1 MKIDKILKN
10 YKNLKILITG
20 TTGFK
25 GSWLTKI
32 LLRSGAKIYGVG
44 LKPKKDQ
51 KLFKLFKIENKINQF
66 YFDIT
71 NFKAINDLIS
81 RIKPDL
87 IFHLAAQ
94 PLISSAYT
102 NPMETIKTNI
112 VGGSNILET
121 VRINKL
127 KNLVFITSDKC
138 YLNNDQG
145 KPFNE
150 FDALG
155 GNEVYSASKA
165 SQEIL
170 FRAYFKT
177 YLNYQLYKIKFAT
190 TRSGN
195 IIGGG
200 DFNENRIVPDIIHSI
215 FTNKDLVVR
224 NLNSV
229 RPWLYVLEPLIGYII
244 LGEKILNSKLKE
256 NIYPSWN
263 FGPTKKNLVN
273 VKKLIQL
280 FNSFDNNSGS
290 KIEFKKS
297 KHKKN
302 IFNEQK
308 FLGLDIAKSKKEL
321 NWSPKL
327 GIEKTCKYTYEWYEK
342 YFSNKKVDSFS
353 DDQIETYM
361 NLWK

>member
-1 MKIDKILKN
+1 M
-10 YKNLKILITG
+10 
-20 TTGFK
+20 
-25 GSWLTKI
+25 
-32 LLRSGAKIYGVG
+32 
-44 LKPKKDQ
+44 
-51 KLFKLFKIENKINQF
+51 
-66 YFDIT
+66 
-71 NFKAINDLIS
+71 IS

-127 KNLVFITSDKC
+127 KNLIFITSDKC

-244 LGEKILNSKLKE
+244 LGEKILNSKVNKD
-256 NIYPSWN
+256 IYPSWN
-263 FGPTKKNLVN
+263 FGPTKQNLVN
-273 VKKLIQL
+273 VKKIIKI
-280 FNSFDNNSGS
+280 FHSFHSETNL
-290 KIEFKKS
+290 KINFKKPGHLKS
-297 KHKKN
+297 LY
-302 IFNEQK
+302 NEQK
-308 FLGLDIAKSKKEL
+308 FLRI
-321 NWSPKL
+321 
-327 GIEKTCKYTYEWYEK
+327 IYTYRA
-342 YFSNKKVDSFS
+342 SSFVS
-353 DDQIETYM
+353 F
-361 NLWK
+361 

>member
-127 KNLVFITSDKC
+127 KNLIFITSDKC

-170 FRAYFKT
+170 FRAYLKT
-177 YLNYQLYKIKFAT
+177 YYNFNKIKFAT

-200 DFNENRIVPDIIHSI
+200 DFNENRIVPDIIRSI
-215 FTNKDLVVR
+215 FKNEKLMIR

-229 RPWLYVLEPLIGYII
+229 RPWLYILEPLIGYII
-244 LGEKILNSKLKE
+244 LGEKIFNNKVNKD
-256 NIYPSWN
+256 IYPSWN
-263 FGPTKKNLVN
+263 FGPTKQNLVN
-273 VKKLIQL
+273 VKKIIKI
-280 FNSFDNNSGS
+280 FHSFHSETNL
-290 KIEFKKS
+290 KIYFKKPGHLKS
-297 KHKKN
+297 LY
-302 IFNEQK
+302 NEQK
-308 FLGLDIAKSKKEL
+308 FLRI
-321 NWSPKL
+321 
-327 GIEKTCKYTYEWYEK
+327 IYTYRA
-342 YFSNKKVDSFS
+342 SSFVS
-353 DDQIETYM
+353 F
-361 NLWK
+361 

>member
-1 MKIDKILKN
+1 M
-10 YKNLKILITG
+10 
-20 TTGFK
+20 
-25 GSWLTKI
+25 
-32 LLRSGAKIYGVG
+32 
-44 LKPKKDQ
+44 
-51 KLFKLFKIENKINQF
+51 
-66 YFDIT
+66 
-71 NFKAINDLIS
+71 IS

-127 KNLVFITSDKC
+127 KNLIFITSDKC

-170 FRAYFKT
+170 FRAYLKT
-177 YLNYQLYKIKFAT
+177 YHNFNKIKFAT

-200 DFNENRIVPDIIHSI
+200 DFNENRIVPDIIRSI
-215 FTNKDLVVR
+215 FKNEKLMIR

-229 RPWLYVLEPLIGYII
+229 RPWLYILEPLIGYII
-244 LGEKILNSKLKE
+244 LGEKIFNNKVNKD
-256 NIYPSWN
+256 IYPSWN
-263 FGPTKKNLVN
+263 FGPTKQNLVN
-273 VKKLIQL
+273 VKKIIKI
-280 FNSFDNNSGS
+280 FHSFHSETNL
-290 KIEFKKS
+290 KINFKKPGHLKS
-297 KHKKN
+297 LY
-302 IFNEQK
+302 NEQK
-308 FLGLDIAKSKKEL
+308 FLRI
-321 NWSPKL
+321 
-327 GIEKTCKYTYEWYEK
+327 IYTYRA
-342 YFSNKKVDSFS
+342 SSFVFFNFK
-353 DDQIETYM
+353 TA
-361 NLWK
+361 LFG

>member
-1 MKIDKILKN
+1 MKINRILN
-10 YKNLKILITG
+10 SYKNLKILITG

-32 LLRSGAKIYGVG
+32 LLRSGAKIHGVG

-51 KLFKLFKIENKINQF
+51 KLFKLFEIEKKINQSF
-66 YFDIT
+66 FDIT
-71 NFKAINDLIS
+71 NFSILNNFIKK
-81 RIKPDL
+81 IKPDL

-102 NPMETIKTNI
+102 NPIETIKTNI
-112 VGGSNILET
+112 IGGSNILES

-127 KNLVFITSDKC
+127 KNLIFITSDKC

-145 KPFNE
+145 KSFNE

-170 FRAYFKT
+170 FRAYLKT
-177 YLNYQLYKIKFAT
+177 YYDFNKIKFAT

-200 DFNENRIVPDIIHSI
+200 DFNENRIVPDIIRSI
-215 FTNKDLVVR
+215 FKNEKLFIR

-229 RPWLYVLEPLIGYII
+229 RPWLYILEPLIGYII
-244 LGEKILNSKLKE
+244 LGEKILNDKINKD
-256 NIYPSWN
+256 IYPSWN
-263 FGPTKKNLVN
+263 FGPTKQNLVN
-273 VKKLIQL
+273 VKKIIKI
-280 FNSFDNNSGS
+280 FHSFRSENNS
-290 KIEFKKS
+290 KIKFKKP
-297 KHKKN
+297 KHLKSLY
-302 IFNEQK
+302 NEQK
-308 FLGLDIAKSKKEL
+308 FLSLDISKSRREL

-327 GIEKTCKYTYEWYEK
+327 GIEETCKYTFEWYER
-342 YFSNKKVDSFS
+342 YFSNRKVDMFS
-353 DDQIETYM
+353 EDQIETYV

>member
-1 MKIDKILKN
+1 MQINKILKD

-32 LLRSGAKIYGVG
+32 LLRSNAKIYGVG

-51 KLFKLFKIENKINQF
+51 KLFKLFKIDRKINQN

-71 NFKAINDLIS
+71 NFKKIDNFIKK
-81 RIKPDL
+81 IKPDI

-102 NPMETIKTNI
+102 DPVDTIKTNI
-112 VGGSNILET
+112 IGGTNILES
-121 VRINKL
+121 VRKNSL
-127 KNLVFITSDKC
+127 KNLIFITSDKC

-145 KPFNE
+145 KSFNE
-150 FDALG
+150 LDPLG

-170 FRAYFKT
+170 FKAYLKT
-177 YLNYQLYKIKFAT
+177 YYNYKKIKFAT

-200 DFNENRIVPDIIHSI
+200 DFNENRIVPDIIRSI
-215 FTNKDLVVR
+215 FLKKNLVIRNK
-224 NLNSV
+224 NSV
-229 RPWLYVLEPLIGYII
+229 RPWLYILEPLIGYII
-244 LGEKILNSKLKE
+244 LGHKILKNKLNK

-263 FGPTKKNLVN
+263 FGPTKQNLVD
-273 VKKLIQL
+273 VKKIIEIFHNFHDQQDI
-280 FNSFDNNSGS
+280 NIKYK
-290 KIEFKKS
+290 KIKYLKS
-297 KHKKN
+297 K
-302 IFNEQK
+302 FNEQK
-308 FLGLDIAKSKKEL
+308 FLSLDIYKSKKEL

-327 GIEKTCKYTYEWYEK
+327 GIQETCKFTFEWYRR
-342 YFSNKKVDSFS
+342 YFQNLDVDNFS
-353 DDQIETYM
+353 ENQIEEYIS
-361 NLWK
+361 LWK